1 MRKLAAALC
10 VAVCASLTLVPATEA
25 AAAKRK
31 PPYGVTVTAPGT
43 AVVGTAVTV
52 SGKVSGKG
60 AGRSRVA
67 VQVRYGSA
75 AWRTV
80 ATPRT
85 TGSGAYSVKVSL
97 AHAGSVQLR
106 TVKSASKFRRAG
118 ASRAVTL
125 LASRWIDL
133 TTAPSLYMGMGPA
146 HHGVTIGGRRF
157 ATSVQSGIGAL
168 VLGVQPRGACSTLE
182 FWTGFADREADRLT
196 PEAAYGGLVLGGS
209 QSEGEPDV
217 EHGFDGLAGPAVKH
231 TVPVSRTETVLLQL
245 ETSNGDG
252 GATLSAVLAA
262 PRMLCTVDALG
273 ELDEDLQETPPFIFL

>member
-60 AGRSRVA
+60 AGRSKVA

-85 TGSGAYSVKVSL
+85 TRSGAYSVKVSL
-97 AHAGSVQLR
+97 AHAGNVQLR

-133 TTAPSLYMGMGPA
+133 TQAPSATYSAGLNRHSVLMGGKRY
-146 HHGVTIGGRRF
+146 TTSFQSWLGGMYLQVRPD
-157 ATSVQSGIGAL
+157 GK
-168 VLGVQPRGACSTLE
+168 CSTFE
-182 FWTGFADREADRLT
+182 FTTGFADADLAAVDPDTRVSGAVGSAQT
-196 PEAAYGGLVLGGS
+196 PSDPVALLHEFEVGSGAPAKQTVDVTGKNLVLMEIGINDSAGD
-209 QSEGEPDV
+209 EPR
-217 EHGFDGLAGPAVKH
+217 
-231 TVPVSRTETVLLQL
+231 TVIAE
-245 ETSNGDG
+245 
-252 GATLSAVLAA
+252 
-262 PRMLCTVDALG
+262 PRMLCTTDGLPEIG
-273 ELDEDLQETPPFIFL
+273 DGLIML